1 MDLNED
7 PKIGEDK
14 KKAEKFYKEL
24 IDFLLAKNLPFMIG
38 GTYALTY
45 FTGIERPTKDIDIVT
60 TEKEYPR
67 ILKILSES
75 GFHTKLHEVEL
86 NWLAK
91 VYKGEY
97 FTDIMFSER
106 NGLHTVDETWL
117 AHARDGTILERN
129 VKLIPVEELIRSKAY
144 IQNRDRNDSADVIHL
159 ILQQGKKLDWN
170 ILFEKMEPHWEIL
183 ASFLFQFLFI
193 YPSERKVIPNWIIE
207 KLMEKAKD
215 RLSHPPTTEK
225 ITRGLLLS
233 SDYEVGVSHFG
244 FKPIRT
250 LV

>member
-1 MDLNED
+1 MLLNEE
-7 PKIGEDK
+7 PKIGNDQK
-14 KKAEKFYKEL
+14 DAENFYKEL
-24 IDFLLAKNLPFMIG
+24 LDFLLAKNLPFMIG
-38 GTYALTY
+38 GTYALTHY
-45 FTGIERPTKDIDIVT
+45 TGIERPTKDIDIVT
-60 TEKEYPR
+60 TEKDYPT
-67 ILKILSES
+67 ILKVLSEA

-91 VYKGEY
+91 VYKGS
-97 FTDIMFSER
+97 FFVDIMFAER
-106 NGLHTVDETWL
+106 NGLHTVDQTWIQQ
-117 AHARDGTILERN
+117 AGDGSILDRS

-159 ILQQGKKLDWN
+159 ILKQGKDLDWN

-193 YPSERKVIPNWIIE
+193 YPSERKVIPDWVIE

-215 RLSHPPTTEK
+215 RLSHPPTKDK

-250 LV
+250 LI